1 VKLATWN
8 VNSIRV
14 REGRVLAWLAEHG
27 PDILC
32 MQEVKVVN
40 DAFPAEALRAAG
52 YQTVVHGQKTYN
64 GVAIASRLPI
74 EAVAIGFDDGEPDEQ
89 SRLIAATIA
98 GVRIVNVYVPNGQAV
113 GSDKYEYKLG
123 WMGRL
128 RRYLDAR
135 CDPAARFALCGDF
148 NVAPEDRDVHDP
160 VLWAGKIMCSEVERE
175 ALRRIVGWGL
185 SDTFRQHHD
194 EAGVFSWWDYRQLSF
209 AKKAGLRI
217 DHVFASASL
226 AALCTECAI
235 DRNARK
241 GKEPSDHAPV
251 IATFSLP

>member
-14 REGRVLAWLAEHG
+14 REARVLAWLAEHG

-32 MQEVKVVN
+32 MQEVKVLN
-40 DAFPAEALRAAG
+40 GAFPSEALRAAG
-52 YQTVVHGQKTYN
+52 YETVVHGQKTYN

-74 EAVAIGFDDGEPDEQ
+74 EEVSIGFDDGENDDQ

-98 GVRIVNVYVPNGQAV
+98 GIRIVNVYVPNGQSV
-113 GSDKYEYKLG
+113 GSDKYAYKLD
-123 WMGRL
+123 WMSRL
-128 RRYLDAR
+128 GRYLQVR
-135 CDPAARFALCGDF
+135 CDPASRLALCGDF

-160 VLWAGKIMCSEVERE
+160 ILWAGQIMCSEPERE
-175 ALRRIVGWGL
+175 ALRRIAGWGVT
-185 SDTFRQHHD
+185 DAFRQHHD
-194 EAGVFSWWDYRQLSF
+194 EAGVFSWWDYRMLSF

-217 DHVFASASL
+217 DHILASASL
-226 AALCTECAI
+226 AALCTDCAI

-241 GKEPSDHAPV
+241 GKNPSDHAPV
-251 IATFSLP
+251 IATFSAP